1 MAAHKLTA
9 AQQII
14 ESAQRVMVREA
25 SEKIFLSNLRAAL
38 DIWCWTEDLNID
50 MYIALDRFVEKG
62 DVAAIKNMFERWLP
76 VFEKEWTD
84 LGMPRTR
91 EEWNKNLTSREETK

>member
-1 MAAHKLTA
+1 MAAHKFTA
-9 AQQII
+9 AQQTI
-14 ESAQRVMVREA
+14 ESAQKVMVREA

-38 DIWCWTEDLNID
+38 DILCWTEDLNID
-50 MYIALDRFVEKG
+50 MYVALDRFVKSG

-91 EEWNKNLTSREETK
+91 EEWRQKCTNN